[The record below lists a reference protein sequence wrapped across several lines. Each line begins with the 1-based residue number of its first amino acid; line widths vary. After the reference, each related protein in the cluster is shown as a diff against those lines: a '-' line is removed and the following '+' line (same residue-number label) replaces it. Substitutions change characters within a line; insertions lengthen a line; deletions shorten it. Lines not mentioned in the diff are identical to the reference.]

1 MKLEAID
8 YTAENA
14 AELFVKSLR
23 ETGFGVLKNHPI
35 QQESVQSIYDNWY
48 AFFLIAKRKKTFN
61 LMSILKM
68 VFFPASVSEV
78 AKGHTKKKTLKST
91 IIIILPVNVLL
102 N

>member
-48 AFFLIAKRKKTFN
+48 AFFNSQEKENFQFN
-61 LMSILKM
+61 VDTQDGFFSCFSIRSSQR
-68 VFFPASVSEV
+68 PY
-78 AKGHTKKKTLKST
+78 
-91 IIIILPVNVLL
+91 
-102 N
+102 